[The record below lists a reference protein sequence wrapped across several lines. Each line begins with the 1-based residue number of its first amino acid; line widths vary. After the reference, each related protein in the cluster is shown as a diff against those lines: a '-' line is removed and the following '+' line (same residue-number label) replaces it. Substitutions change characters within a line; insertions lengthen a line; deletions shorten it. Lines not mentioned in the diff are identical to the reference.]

1 MNEIGELLYKRRKE
15 LGLTLEEVGD
25 AVGVGKSTVRKWE
38 KGIIKNMGRDKLSKI
53 ASVLRI
59 DPVLLVPSEEELGY
73 EFHFDADPF
82 PYQEPLTV
90 EARILAKR
98 IDKLNPEERARA
110 LAVVEAMFAQHPELF
125 ND

>member
-38 KGIIKNMGRDKLSKI
+38 KGMIKNMGRDKLSKI

-59 DPVLLVPSEEELGY
+59 DPVQLVPSEEEIGY
-73 EFHFDADPF
+73 EFHFDGDPS

-90 EARILAKR
+90 EARILAKG
-98 IDKLNPEERARA
+98 IDQLDPEERARA
-110 LAVVEAMFAQHPELF
+110 LAVVKAMFAQHPELF
-125 ND
+125 DD